1 MASTAINQQSLAKG
15 VELQYQTLLV
25 GLQTLAPTQQLAIDG
40 TNVTPTALSQQVQT
54 ALTVYK
60 AVRPARVT
68 WQQAIAA
75 RKAQAPSDKK
85 LVAGIKQA
93 VFALL
98 GGDNPALA
106 SFGFKPQKPKR
117 KLTAEEQAL
126 AVAQGRETRA
136 ARHTLGARQK
146 ADIQGAK
153 PQQVSLDGAGAMTIV
168 PIVPP
173 KP

>member
-106 SFGFKPQKPKR
+106 
-117 KLTAEEQAL
+117 
-126 AVAQGRETRA
+126 
-136 ARHTLGARQK
+136 
-146 ADIQGAK
+146 
-153 PQQVSLDGAGAMTIV
+153 
-168 PIVPP
+168 
-173 KP
+173 

>member
-1 MASTAINQQSLAKG
+1 MTSNVVNQQSVAKG
-15 VELQYQTLLV
+15 IELQYQTLLV

-40 TNVTPTALSQQVQT
+40 TMVTPAALSQQVQG
-54 ALTVYK
+54 ALTVHK
-60 AVRPARVT
+60 TVRTARVT

-75 RKAQAPSDKK
+75 RKSQAPSDKK
-85 LVAGIKQA
+85 LVTGVKQA

-98 GGDNPALA
+98 GEDNPALA
-106 SFGFKPQKPKR
+106 SFGFKPRKPKR

-153 PQQVSLDGAGAMTIV
+153 PQQVSLDGSGAMTIV

-173 KP
+173 KS